1 MNTWIKIAAGVLGG
15 IAIIASLGGFRGKKG
30 NNEVEQKRPYEE
42 DEISDDIF
50 DGNRDCIETETKT
63 RRKPE
68 GVLKE
73 ENIKNLQEGLTK
85 ASNVL
90 GHIGI
95 IFNSIIK
102 IFYNDPSL
110 KVTPT
115 TLIV

>member
-15 IAIIASLGGFRGKKG
+15 IAIIASLGGFRGKKE
-30 NNEVEQKRPYEE
+30 NNEVEQKPYEE

-50 DGNRDCIETETKT
+50 DGNRECVEIET
-63 RRKPE
+63 RKKPG

-85 ASNVL
+85 ASNIL

-110 KVTPT
+110 RVTPT